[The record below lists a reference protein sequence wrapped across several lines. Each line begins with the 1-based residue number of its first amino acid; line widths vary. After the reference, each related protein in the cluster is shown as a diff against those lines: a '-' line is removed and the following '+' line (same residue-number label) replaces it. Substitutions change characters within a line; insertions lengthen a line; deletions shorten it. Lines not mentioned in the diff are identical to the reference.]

1 MKYLILFII
10 IHIKIVY
17 EVKFFKKNKNFI
29 NKKKKKDCKYSNI
42 KKKNKYR
49 LNIIIL
55 ILNIYNYF
63 RFFKNDFNSSI
74 FDL

>member
-42 KKKNKYR
+42 KNKI
-49 LNIIIL
+49 NI
-55 ILNIYNYF
+55 
-63 RFFKNDFNSSI
+63 D
-74 FDL
+74 

>member
-17 EVKFFKKNKNFI
+17 EAKFFKKIKNFI

-42 KKKNKYR
+42 KNR
-49 LNIIIL
+49 INI
-55 ILNIYNYF
+55 
-63 RFFKNDFNSSI
+63 D
-74 FDL
+74 